1 MILSGDGQPLG
12 GTITEIMD
20 FLIDSNDDLYV
31 EMFIS
36 AAPQVIEPQTVWD
49 ITAKKYK
56 TTDNNGKSRILR
68 FLWMWVE
75 RALVRDFLH
84 PLSRHVHHER
94 RLYIALLDFLHENLD
109 LQEANKYKL
118 LILRSANLR
127 TKRREQ
133 KLKLRSQ
140 EYRGVQQH
148 VEVASVL
155 KDVVAPSAPSPS
167 PSPSPIPK
175 SKTPL
180 PSKSMRASQ
189 AALPH
194 SPSVVNVQQLPLSPE
209 NLTLNNNNTL
219 GPGGPKLEA
228 GKFEFNDLDPVE
240 VAQQLTLIEHDIFKD
255 IQDVEFHHL
264 NWKKED
270 PKVRRKL
277 AANILRMVERFNT
290 VSFWV
295 ATEIVMKTDIKDR
308 VVALKKFIAV
318 AESLAQMNNF
328 NGVMEVIAGLNLFAV
343 ERLRNTWAQ
352 IPSKME
358 QIVKDLNA
366 LMENRGNY
374 KEYRNALKTIKG
386 PSVPYLGVCLR
397 DIIFIEE
404 GNTNFIDKKPELI
417 NFEKI
422 RLTGDVLINQV
433 RKYQLM
439 PYPFDHNE
447 VLQDFL
453 KKLLILPE
461 ELLYK
466 HSLICEPNSSASGTN
481 SNTASGTN
489 SATSSN
495 SSPSNSNRE

>member
-1 MILSGDGQPLG
+1 MILSGDGQPMG
-12 GTITEIMD
+12 GSVTEIVD
-20 FLIDSNDDLYV
+20 FLIDSNDDMYA

-36 AAPQVIEPQTVWD
+36 ASPQVIEPQTVWD
-49 ITAKKYK
+49 ITAKRYK
-56 TTDNNGKSRILR
+56 STDNNGRSRILR
-68 FLWMWVE
+68 FIWMWVE

-84 PLSRHVHHER
+84 PLSKHVHHER
-94 RLYIALLDFLHENLD
+94 RLYSALLEFLHENLD

-155 KDVVAPSAPSPS
+155 KDVVAPATPSPS
-167 PSPSPIPK
+167 PSPSVLPK
-175 SKTPL
+175 QKTPL
-180 PSKSMRASQ
+180 PAKSMRASQ
-189 AALPH
+189 VNLNH
-194 SPSVVNVQQLPLSPE
+194 SPSVVNVQQLPLQGSE
-209 NLTLNNNNTL
+209 SQQNNNNVI
-219 GPGGPKLEA
+219 GPKLEA

-255 IQDVEFHHL
+255 IQDVEFHNL

-308 VVALKKFIAV
+308 VVALKKFISV
-318 AESLAQMNNF
+318 AEALAQMNNF

-352 IPSKME
+352 VPSKME
-358 QIVKDLNA
+358 QVVRDLNA

-374 KEYRNALKTIKG
+374 KEYRNALKNCKG
-386 PSVPYLGVCLR
+386 PCVPYLGVCLR

-404 GNTNFIDKKPELI
+404 GNTNFIDKKPEVI

-466 HSLICEPNSSASGTN
+466 HSLICEPNSAASGTN
-481 SNTASGTN
+481 SATASGTS

>member
-1 MILSGDGQPLG
+1 MILSGDGQPMG
-12 GTITEIMD
+12 GTITEIVD
-20 FLIDSNDDLYV
+20 FLVDSNEEMYV
-31 EMFIS
+31 EMFLS
-36 AAPQVIEPQTVWD
+36 TAPQVIEPQTVWD
-49 ITAKKYK
+49 ITAKKYRSV
-56 TTDNNGKSRILR
+56 DNNGKGRILR
-68 FLWMWVE
+68 FIWMWIE

-84 PLSRHVHHER
+84 PLSKHAHHER
-94 RLYIALLDFLHENLD
+94 RLYTSLLDFLRENLD
-109 LQEANKYKL
+109 HQEANKYKL

-148 VEVASVL
+148 VEIASVL
-155 KDVVAPSAPSPS
+155 KDVVAPLAPSPS
-167 PSPSPIPK
+167 PSPSPAPK
-175 SKTPL
+175 MKSPL
-180 PSKSMRASQ
+180 PAKSMRASQ
-189 AALPH
+189 LNLNH
-194 SPSVVNVQQLPLSPE
+194 SPSLNMQALPLPPDM
-209 NLTLNNNNTL
+209 NNNNAI

-228 GKFEFNDLDPVE
+228 GKFEFNDLDPIE

-270 PKVRRKL
+270 PKLRRKL
-277 AANILRMVERFNT
+277 ASNILRMVERFNT

-308 VVALKKFIAV
+308 VVALKKFISV
-318 AESLAQMNNF
+318 AEALAQMNNF

-374 KEYRNALKTIKG
+374 KEYRNSLKGCKG
-386 PSVPYLGVCLR
+386 PAVPYLGVCLR

-404 GNTNFIDKKPELI
+404 GNTNFVDKKPEII

-422 RLTGDVLINQV
+422 RLIGDVLINQV
-433 RKYQLM
+433 RKYQVIA
-439 PYPFDHNE
+439 YPFDHND

-466 HSLICEPNSSASGTN
+466 HSLICEPNSAASGSASA
-481 SNTASGTN
+481 TASGTS

>member
-1 MILSGDGQPLG
+1 MFLS
-12 GTITEIMD
+12 
-20 FLIDSNDDLYV
+20 S
-31 EMFIS
+31 
-36 AAPQVIEPQTVWD
+36 APQVIEPQLVWD
-49 ITAKKYK
+49 ITAQKYK
-56 TTDNNGKSRILR
+56 SVDNNGKSRILR
-68 FLWMWVE
+68 FIWMWIE

-94 RLYIALLDFLHENLD
+94 RLYVSLLDFLRDNLD

-155 KDVVAPSAPSPS
+155 KDVVAPAAPSPS
-167 PSPSPIPK
+167 PSPSPVPK
-175 SKTPL
+175 SKTTTAL
-180 PSKSMRASQ
+180 PAKSMRASQ
-189 AALPH
+189 LNLNH
-194 SPSVVNVQQLPLSPE
+194 SPSLNMQQLPVTE
-209 NLTLNNNNTL
+209 MNNNNALL
-219 GPGGPKLEA
+219 GPGQVPKLEA

-270 PKVRRKL
+270 PKVRRRL
-277 AANILRMVERFNT
+277 APNILRMVERFNT

-295 ATEIVMKTDIKDR
+295 ATEIVMKTDIKER
-308 VVALKKFIAV
+308 VTALKKFISV
-318 AESLAQMNNF
+318 AEALAAMNNF

-358 QIVKDLNA
+358 QVVKDLNA

-374 KEYRNALKTIKG
+374 KEYRNALRTIKG

-433 RKYQLM
+433 RKYQIS

-466 HSLICEPNSSASGTN
+466 HSLICEPNSAVSGT
-481 SNTASGTN
+481 SSATASGTS